1 MPLHR
6 LPWRRVVAFGFVL
19 ASAAPVARAVAQ
31 TQLTPEQL
39 IAVRRL
45 ADLRWSPDARA
56 LAFTVTEPPNGI
68 TVSRHVWVSTDVPRQ
83 YTYSAKS
90 EDHARWSSDGKRLAF
105 LSDRDQAT
113 QIYIMPV
120 GGGEAIA
127 LTRGKRAVQS
137 FEWSPD
143 GKQLALLGPD
153 PKTDAD
159 QKREDDKDDA
169 HPVDR
174 TQDRPHLWLADVATG
189 ALRPLLG
196 APWSIG
202 DAQWLSTG
210 DGLVVVATDHPESD
224 QETNRIFVVR
234 ASDGTMRP
242 VARPSGPF
250 NRVHVSPD
258 GKHVAFVGARGDGP
272 SAHDLYLVSTDGGIP
287 RNLTGASIDR
297 PVEAYAWRSDG
308 TLLVATT
315 DGFRTALW
323 TLDTLGKGTRLVL
336 PGMKVG
342 DVALSS
348 AGTIAFVGESA
359 TQPPELWTW
368 DGTTTPRRVS
378 SFNASFERLAL
389 IKPTLLRYR
398 SFDGHEIEAALVAP
412 AGGTHL
418 PTIVHVHGGPTGN
431 WSDQLDSWDQLLAAA
446 GYAVFSPNIRGSTGY
461 GYDFAVRNRG
471 DWGGGDFKDI
481 MAGVD
486 YLIQRGIADPDRLGI
501 AGWSYGGYMAE
512 WAITQTTRFKAA
524 VSGAGLSDLA
534 SEYGTED
541 HPAYDEWFYGLPY
554 EKPEGFR
561 RSSPLTY
568 VKNARTPT
576 LILQGDN
583 DVIDPMGQSQE
594 LYRALKRYGV
604 TAELVVYPR
613 EGHGFR
619 EEKHLTDR
627 LRRIVAWFDRY
638 MGPHPSTAASP

>member
-6 LPWRRVVAFGFVL
+6 LPLRRVVALGFVL
-19 ASAAPVARAVAQ
+19 ASAAPVAAQ
-31 TQLTPEQL
+31 TPLTPEQL

-56 LAFTVTEPPNGI
+56 LALTVTEPPNGI

-90 EDHARWSSDGKRLAF
+90 EDHARWSNDGKRLAF

-113 QIYIMPV
+113 QIYIMPA

-143 GKQLALLGPD
+143 GKQLALLAVD
-153 PKTDAD
+153 PKTDAE

-174 TQDRPHLWLADVATG
+174 TQDRSHLWLADVATG

-202 DAQWLSTG
+202 DVQWLPNG

-224 QETNRIFVVR
+224 QETNRIFVVK

-242 VARPSGPF
+242 VATPSGPF
-250 NRVHVSPD
+250 NRLHVSPD

-272 SAHDLYLVSTDGGIP
+272 SAHDLYVVSTDGGTP

-348 AGTIAFVGESA
+348 AGTIAFIGESA

-378 SFNASFERLAL
+378 SFNPSFEHLAL
-389 IKPTLLRYR
+389 IKPTLLTYR
-398 SFDGHEIEAALVAP
+398 SFDGREIEAALVAP

-604 TAELVVYPR
+604 TTELVVYPR
-613 EGHGFR
+613 EGHGFH
-619 EEKHLTDR
+619 EEKHLIDR
-627 LRRIVAWFDRY
+627 LRRIVAWFDQY
-638 MGPHPSTAASP
+638 MGPHKSTAASH